1 VLLNVMFVL
10 ALTLAPT
17 TAYNKGN
24 ALYAQRDYAGA
35 AAAYAQ
41 ALAAGPNASA
51 HYNLGNA
58 QFKSGKI
65 GQAILH
71 YRRARFLAPRD
82 ADVRANLAFAR
93 SYRVD
98 KVLTAQ
104 GPVATALDAAFHRLS
119 RREAALATAILF
131 ALGAL
136 ALAAWI
142 VRRWTAALAA
152 SLAFGL
158 LALYG
163 FANEQA
169 WARGRR
175 VERAKRGVQAD
186 PHAPRRHRAAH
197 SRDPRG
203 LRAHPASRRHRRLDT
218 QERDRSRVLGRVRH
232 GNPAASEVGRGHRG
246 HRRLRA

>member
-1 VLLNVMFVL
+1 MMFVL
-10 ALTLAPT
+10 VLALAPNA
-17 TAYNKGN
+17 AYNKGN

-35 AAAYAQ
+35 AEAYGQ

-58 QFKSGKI
+58 QFKAGKI

-104 GPVATALDAAFHRLS
+104 GPVAVALDAAFHRLS

-136 ALAAWI
+136 SLAGWI
-142 VRRWTAALAA
+142 VRRWTIALAVA
-152 SLAFGL
+152 LVSGL

-169 WARGRR
+169 WARE
-175 VERAKRGVQAD
+175 VDERPAVVVVPEAGAWSGPSEEFKPILTLHDGTELRIREARGDYALVQLSGGTGGWIRKSAIE
-186 PHAPRRHRAAH
+186 
-197 SRDPRG
+197 G
-203 LRAHPASRRHRRLDT
+203 
-218 QERDRSRVLGRVRH
+218 VY
-232 GNPAASEVGRGHRG
+232 
-246 HRRLRA
+246 